1 MNVELDNA
9 EGHYVI
15 QGYDRSGVMINDQR
29 FESSLILTPVLLTAH
44 WPPRTLEE
52 LQIEHL
58 QPLLELAP
66 ELVLLGTGLE
76 LDFPQAEINGVF
88 INAGIGFEVMD
99 TAAACRSFM
108 VLASEAR
115 HVAAA
120 LII

>member
-9 EGHYVI
+9 ESHYVI

-29 FESSLILTPVLLTAH
+29 FESSLILTPVLLTDN

-58 QPLLELAP
+58 QPLLQLAP
-66 ELVLLGTGLE
+66 EIVLLGTGLE
-76 LDFPQAEINGVF
+76 LDFPQTEINGVF